1 MTKEKEPLPP
11 ALLALLK
18 PLEEKAVAAEEAR
31 EETVKEAKESEKELV
46 KQETEAKQAA
56 VKTKTAYTEV
66 VEVSSLVDTAA
77 KEKYGREFD
86 KLTAAEK
93 EKIIRDPNSVII
105 QESLTALDIHLPAET
120 TSIQDVI
127 NILEK
132 REIVPAVNIVN
143 FDLTYNIEQI
153 QTPETNKIHSLT
165 TVERNIWDRPV
176 WIVGDNGLYYA
187 KHNLKNYM
195 LQAGGHINIVVGGAP
210 NTKYHLVI
218 YDETNN
224 RYYDW
229 NTVSTVATDS
239 ATQRTNIVETRGGL
253 NTGFRYYEGYIPET
267 GKETVNVYIPG
278 SSAETV
284 YKVSFAPINQIT
296 RYADSLPIMNVAEK
310 PDYIITQLPNTT
322 TTIKIANSPLF
333 STTGGDLE
341 ISHVPGAR
349 LDLKESTAGKYT
361 VALTVN
367 SRKAIALDPNVTG
380 GILRLGHLNNN
391 SIVSLTDPS
400 LDPTKMTK
408 ILDIDLIAKVE
419 NNVGKIDGTI
429 TLGKAGLRAS
439 EITIEPSLI
448 FTQ

>member
-1 MTKEKEPLPP
+1 MATEETSTTEER
-11 ALLALLK
+11 ARLAS
-18 PLEEKAVAAEEAR
+18 LEETARTEEETRERTVEEA
-31 EETVKEAKESEKELV
+31 EESEKELV
-46 KQETEAKQAA
+46 KQETEVKQT
-56 VKTKTAYTEV
+56 VVYTEV

-77 KEKYGREFD
+77 KEKYGREFN
-86 KLTAAEK
+86 KLTAFEK
-93 EKIIRDPNSVII
+93 EKIIRDPNSVIT

-127 NILEK
+127 DILEK

-143 FDLTYNIEQI
+143 FDLTYNIQQI

-165 TVERNIWDRPV
+165 TVERNIWDRPAWV
-176 WIVGDNGLYYA
+176 VGDDGLYYA

-195 LQAGGHINIVVGGAP
+195 LQTGGYINIVVGGAP
-210 NTKYHLVI
+210 KTKYHLVI
-218 YDETNN
+218 YDETNDK
-224 RYYDW
+224 YYDW
-229 NTVSTVATDS
+229 NTISTVVTDS
-239 ATQRTNIVETRGGL
+239 ATQRTAIAEVEGSF
-253 NTGFRYYEGYIPET
+253 NTGVRYYEGYIPET
-267 GKETVNVYIPG
+267 GKETVNVYIPS

-284 YKVSFAPINQIT
+284 YKVSFAPINKIT
-296 RYADSLPIMNVAEK
+296 RYVDSLPIMNVAEK

-322 TTIKIANSPLF
+322 TTVKIANNPSF

-361 VALTVN
+361 IALTVN
-367 SRKAIALDPNVTG
+367 SRKAIALNPDVTG
-380 GILRLGHLNNN
+380 GVVRLGHLNNN
-391 SIVSLTDPS
+391 SIVSVTDPS